1 MKIMYRFSS
10 RGSLITSHLR
20 NAQITMAVKKED
32 MAYTSDSTAE
42 NQKLSVK
49 AYAKAPMM
57 PAPIREMVWPLLTV
71 SVSMWKSCLLNKA
84 IETKAHKIVNPEK
97 SALPTFIQYATRN
110 PS

>member
-42 NQKLSVK
+42 HQKLSVK
-49 AYAKAPMM
+49 AYDKAPMM
-57 PAPIREMVWPLLTV
+57 PAPIRVMVWPLLTV
-71 SVSMWKSCLLNKA
+71 SVSMWKSFLPNKV
-84 IETKAHKIVNPEK
+84 IDQNRNKIVNPEN
-97 SALPTFIQYATRN
+97 SALPTFIQYAT
-110 PS
+110 